1 MREVGWF
8 GLCYNYLFIGQP
20 FQKIVLFC
28 VHMGL
33 LRPLF
38 SWLSGDRWSLS
49 SVLSDA
55 VSTWSQGH
63 WSALLHHIL
72 IKFLHWLS
80 LLWRCH
86 GTVLVPMP
94 PTVSAPNNQV
104 CVCVWVCVCACVCV
118 CVHVRACACVSMR
131 VRVWACVCVCV
142 VRVEKERSHIIHHL
156 YRNGRLS
163 SLISRS
169 HFSHIPWPLDKQVRK
184 AYQLQVITSI
194 RGHLS
199 QIAQLVQLW
208 VQLL

>member
-20 FQKIVLFC
+20 FQKMVLFC

-86 GTVLVPMP
+86 GTVLVPTP

-104 CVCVWVCVCACVCV
+104 CVCVHACVCV
-118 CVHVRACACVSMR
+118 SVR
-131 VRVWACVCVCV
+131 VCVCV
-142 VRVEKERSHIIHHL
+142 VCVEKERSHIIHHQ

-163 SLISRS
+163 SLISR
-169 HFSHIPWPLDKQVRK
+169 SHIPWPLDKQVRK

-194 RGHLS
+194 RGHPS